1 MAKIL
6 QIETATAICSVA
18 LSVNGKTIAFKE
30 EHGQNLHAAN
40 LTLFIDEVVRA
51 AGLSYQELD
60 AIAVS
65 KGPGSYT
72 GLRIGVSTAKGL
84 CYALDKPL
92 IAIETLEMMAA
103 GYLAENPDYS
113 GLICPMIDARRMEVY
128 TSIFDLSL
136 NIILPTEAKIIDE
149 TGFTDY
155 LAQETLTFIGDG
167 AAKCAEVLTHQN
179 AKFDTA
185 NFNAATYMSML
196 ANKAFCNSKF
206 EDVAYFE
213 PFYLKD
219 FVVTQSK
226 KQQAQG

>member
-6 QIETATAICSVA
+6 LIETATAVCSVA
-18 LSVNGKTIAFKE
+18 LSIDGNVVFVKE
-30 EHGQNLHAAN
+30 ENGQNLHASN
-40 LTLFIDEVVRA
+40 LTLFIDEVVTKS
-51 AGLSYQELD
+51 GLKYSDLD
-60 AIAVS
+60 SIAVS

-103 GYLAENPDYS
+103 GYLIQNPDYK

-128 TSIFDLSL
+128 TSVYDSKSNLVQ
-136 NIILPTEAKIIDE
+136 PTSAKIIDE
-149 TGFTDY
+149 SSFNDLLSQSTI
-155 LAQETLTFIGDG
+155 TFIGDG
-167 AAKCAEVLTHQN
+167 AAKCAETLKHPN
-179 AKFDTA
+179 ALFIDA
-185 NFNAATYMSML
+185 NFNSASNMAAL
-196 ANKAFCNSKF
+196 ADNVFSGKLF

-219 FVVTQSK
+219 FVLTQPRK
-226 KQQAQG
+226 KV

>member
-18 LSVNGKTIAFKE
+18 VSVNGETVSFRE
-30 EHGQNLHAAN
+30 EQGQNLHAAN
-40 LTLFIDEVVRA
+40 LTLFIDEAVKA

-103 GYLAENPDYS
+103 GYLSENLDYS

-128 TSIFDLSL
+128 TSILDRSL
-136 NIILPTEAKIIDE
+136 NVITPTEAKIIDE
-149 TGFTDY
+149 ASFNGF
-155 LAQETLTFIGDG
+155 LSEQVITFLGDG
-167 AAKCAEVLTHQN
+167 AAKCAEVLTHPN
-179 AKFDTA
+179 AKFDA
-185 NFNAATYMSML
+185 AHFNSARYMSRL
-196 ANKAFCNSKF
+196 ANEAFSSNKF

-219 FVVTQSK
+219 FVVTPSK
-226 KQQAQG
+226 KQQVQG

>member
-18 LSVNGKTIAFKE
+18 LSVNGKIISFKE

-40 LTLFIDEVVRA
+40 LTLFIDEVVKT

-149 TGFTDY
+149 TSFTDY
-155 LAQETLTFIGDG
+155 LAKETLTFIGDG
-167 AAKCAEVLTHQN
+167 AAKCEEVLTHQN
-179 AKFDTA
+179 AKFDKA
-185 NFNAATYMSML
+185 NFNSATYMSLL
-196 ANKAFCNSKF
+196 ANKAFSNSKF

-226 KQQAQG
+226 KQQVQG

>member
-6 QIETATAICSVA
+6 QIETATAVCSVA
-18 LSVNGKTIAFKE
+18 LSINGKTFSFKE
-30 EHGQNLHAAN
+30 EQGQNLHAAN
-40 LTLFIDEVVRA
+40 LTLFIDEVLKS

-103 GYLAENPDYS
+103 GYLIENPDYA

-128 TSIFDLSL
+128 TSIFDRSL
-136 NIILPTEAKIIDE
+136 NVITPTEAKIIDE
-149 TGFTDY
+149 TSFTDY
-155 LAQETLTFIGDG
+155 LTQQTVTFLGDG

-179 AKFDTA
+179 AKFDAT
-185 NFNAATYMSML
+185 NFNAATYMSRL
-196 ANKAFCNSKF
+196 ANDAFNKSNF

>member
-18 LSVNGKTIAFKE
+18 VSVNGETISFKE
-30 EHGQNLHAAN
+30 EQGQNLHAAN
-40 LTLFIDEVVRA
+40 LTLFIDEVVKA

-103 GYLAENPDYS
+103 GYLAENPNYS

-128 TSIFDLSL
+128 TTVFDSLL
-136 NIILPTEAKIIDE
+136 NILLPTEAKIIDE
-149 TGFTDY
+149 TSFNM
-155 LAQETLTFIGDG
+155 LLSQQVITFLGDG
-167 AAKCAEVLTHQN
+167 AAKCAEFLTHPN
-179 AKFDTA
+179 AKFDAA
-185 NFNAATYMSML
+185 NFNSATYMSRL
-196 ANKAFCNSKF
+196 ANKAFSNRKF

-219 FVVTQSK
+219 FVVTPSK

>member
-1 MAKIL
+1 MARIL

-18 LSVNGKTIAFKE
+18 LSVNGETISFKE
-30 EHGQNLHAAN
+30 EQGQNLHAAN
-40 LTLFIDEVVRA
+40 LTLFIDEVVKN

-103 GYLAENPDYS
+103 GFLSENAAYS

-128 TSIFDLSL
+128 TSVFDAQL
-136 NIILPTEAKIIDE
+136 NILLPTEAKIIDE
-149 TGFTDY
+149 TSFADLLSQQTI
-155 LAQETLTFIGDG
+155 TFLGDG
-167 AAKCAEVLTHQN
+167 AAKCADVLTQQH
-179 AKFDTA
+179 ARFDNA
-185 NFNAATYMSML
+185 NFNSAPYMSKL
-196 ANKAFCNSKF
+196 ANLAFTNANF

>member
-18 LSVNGKTIAFKE
+18 LSVNGETVSFKE
-30 EHGQNLHAAN
+30 EQGQNLHAAN
-40 LTLFIDEVVRA
+40 LTLFIDEVVKT
-51 AGLSYQELD
+51 AGISYNELD

-103 GYLAENPDYS
+103 GFLAKNPTYS

-128 TSIFDLSL
+128 TSVFDTQL
-136 NIILPTEAKIIDE
+136 NVLLPTEAKIIDD
-149 TGFTDY
+149 TSFADLLSQQTI
-155 LAQETLTFIGDG
+155 TFLGDG
-167 AAKCAEVLTHQN
+167 AAKCADVLTHVN
-179 AKFDTA
+179 AKFENA
-185 NFNAATYMSML
+185 NFNSATYMSKL
-196 ANKAFCNSKF
+196 ANEAFDKDNF

>member
-18 LSVNGKTIAFKE
+18 VSVNGETISFKE
-30 EHGQNLHAAN
+30 EQGQNLHAAN
-40 LTLFIDEVVRA
+40 LTLFIDEAVKA

-60 AIAVS
+60 AVAVS

-92 IAIETLEMMAA
+92 IAIETLAMMAA
-103 GYLAENPDYS
+103 GYLAENPNYS

-128 TSIFDLSL
+128 TTVFDSSL
-136 NIILPTEAKIIDE
+136 NVLLPTEAKIIDE
-149 TGFTDY
+149 ASFD
-155 LAQETLTFIGDG
+155 TLLSQQVMTFLGDG
-167 AAKCAEVLTHQN
+167 AAKCAEVLTDPN
-179 AKFDTA
+179 AKFDAA
-185 NFNAATYMSML
+185 NFNSASYMSRL
-196 ANKAFCNSKF
+196 ANEAFSNRKF

-219 FVVTQSK
+219 FVVTQPK
-226 KQQAQG
+226 KQQVQG

>member
-6 QIETATAICSVA
+6 QIETATSICSVA
-18 LSVNGKTIAFKE
+18 VSVNGETISFKE
-30 EHGQNLHAAN
+30 EQGQNLHAAN
-40 LTLFIDEVVRA
+40 LTLFIDEAVKA
-51 AGLSYQELD
+51 GGLSYQELD

-103 GYLAENPDYS
+103 GYLSKHPDYS

-128 TSIFDLSL
+128 TTVFDPLL
-136 NIILPTEAKIIDE
+136 NMLLPTEAKIIDE
-149 TGFTDY
+149 TSFNNF
-155 LAQETLTFIGDG
+155 LSNQIITFLGDG

-179 AKFDTA
+179 AKFDAA
-185 NFNAATYMSML
+185 NFNSATYMSKL
-196 ANKAFCNSKF
+196 ANEAFNKSKF

-219 FVVTQSK
+219 FVVTPSK